1 MKDSSDHWVHRK
13 AIRSDKEY
21 GKLDSMHPSK
31 LGGPLPSSNKLFPCR
46 NVGSVLNV
54 FSVLQEKLEFYVQFP
69 DFRML

>member
-1 MKDSSDHWVHRK
+1 MKGSSDHWVHRK

-31 LGGPLPSSNKLFPCR
+31 LDGPYPSNKLLSCR